1 MPRPENTFVRCSRMT
16 LTTRTDDR
24 GIATITLDRVGK
36 ANAIN
41 RELLNRLFDALQ
53 DATRDYRVR
62 VIVIRGAG
70 LHFCAGADVG
80 DLENHAT
87 TVTIPELCE
96 FLDELPKPTICVVQG
111 ACMGAGLA
119 LAACCD
125 TVIATHDARFSIPE
139 VRLGVAPAPLIPAM
153 VRACGARFLRR
164 HLLSGGRFD
173 ALEAHHA
180 GLVHWLCKASDLE
193 DRIALS
199 IDDYLHAAPGA
210 VKTAKALLQ
219 QCSGTGSF
227 PARNELEKIFS
238 DLSISDEAKEGIAS
252 FKEGRPPKWYCI

>member
-1 MPRPENTFVRCSRMT
+1 MT
-16 LTTRTDDR
+16 LTTKSDDR
-24 GIATITLDRVGK
+24 GIATITLDRVRK

-41 RELLNRLFDALQ
+41 RELLNRLFDALHG
-53 DATRDYRVR
+53 ATKDCRVR
-62 VIVIRGAG
+62 LIVIRGAG
-70 LHFCAGADVG
+70 QHFCAGADVG
-80 DLENHAT
+80 DLENRATT
-87 TVTIPELCE
+87 TVTIPGLCE

-111 ACMGAGLA
+111 ACVGAGLA

-173 ALEAHHA
+173 AREAHHA
-180 GLVHWLCKASDLE
+180 GLVHYLCKPSDLE

-238 DLSISDEAKEGIAS
+238 DQSISGEAKEGIAS
-252 FKEGRPPKWYCI
+252 FKEGRRPKWYCT